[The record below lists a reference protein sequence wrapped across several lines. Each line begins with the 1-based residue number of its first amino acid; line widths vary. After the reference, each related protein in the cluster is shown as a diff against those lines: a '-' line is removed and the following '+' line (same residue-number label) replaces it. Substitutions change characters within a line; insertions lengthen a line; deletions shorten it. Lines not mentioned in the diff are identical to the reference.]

1 MFIGHMCVDILQSIA
16 VLSVTFCLIGL
27 AGLIGNLLVIVVIVT
42 NKKMRHSATNL
53 FIANLAVADLVIT
66 IRRLSAPIVS
76 TEHAITGSC
85 D

>member
-1 MFIGHMCVDILQSIA
+1 MISYYIIIIFTYLLTYLLTDL
-16 VLSVTFCLIGL
+16 
-27 AGLIGNLLVIVVIVT
+27 LLVIVVIVT

>member
-1 MFIGHMCVDILQSIA
+1 VRIYKLYVFTYLLTYLLTDL
-16 VLSVTFCLIGL
+16 
-27 AGLIGNLLVIVVIVT
+27 LLVIVVIVT

-76 TEHAITGSC
+76 TEHAVTGSC